1 MNGLR
6 RAALALHGL
15 PESDRHW
22 VLERLGGADRAR
34 LAQLL
39 EELHQLGIPPDESL
53 LAYAQKHM
61 PAEPAPSRVRQA
73 SAAQM
78 LAILAREPAGLIAAV
93 LRNESW
99 SWQAPFL
106 ARLDPAVR
114 ARVAAAMQK
123 DSRTSDKLGN
133 ALRSCL
139 EVRLAAAAAPRERW
153 SRVREFGA
161 RARRRAD
168 RVRETLSAAC
178 ARWAR

>member
-15 PESDRHW
+15 PEQDKRW

-39 EELHQLGIPPDESL
+39 EELQKLGIPPDESL
-53 LAYAQKHM
+53 LAYAQKDT

-78 LAILAREPAGLIAAV
+78 VAILAREPAGLIAAV
-93 LRNESW
+93 LRIEPW
-99 SWQAPFL
+99 PWQAPFL

-114 ARVAAAMQK
+114 AGVAAAMQE
-123 DSRTSDKLGN
+123 DSRRSERLDD

-139 EVRLAAAAAPRERW
+139 EVRLGAAQAPRERW
-153 SRVREFGA
+153 SRLRAFGA
-161 RARRRAD
+161 LARRRVD
-168 RVRETLSAAC
+168 RLREMFSAAY

>member
-15 PESDRHW
+15 PESDKRW

-39 EELHQLGIPPDESL
+39 EELQKLGIPPDESL
-53 LAYAQKHM
+53 LAYAHKHM
-61 PAEPAPSRVRQA
+61 PAEPAPSRVREA

-93 LRNESW
+93 LRIESW
-99 SWQAPFL
+99 PWQASFL

-114 ARVAAAMQK
+114 ARVAAAMQD
-123 DSRTSDKLGN
+123 DSRRSEKLGE

-139 EVRLAAAAAPRERW
+139 EMRLSAVPAARERW
-153 SRVREFGA
+153 SRVLEFVA
-161 RARRRAD
+161 RARRRTD
-168 RVRETLSAAC
+168 RLREMFSAAC